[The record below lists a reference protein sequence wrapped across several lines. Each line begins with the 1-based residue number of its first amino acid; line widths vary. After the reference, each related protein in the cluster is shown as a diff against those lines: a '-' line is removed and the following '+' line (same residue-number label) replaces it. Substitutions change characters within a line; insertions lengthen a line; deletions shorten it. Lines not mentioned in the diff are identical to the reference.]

1 MRTIS
6 QFAQSLP
13 WKVISVTDT
22 VFVYVMLMQITD
34 CNVLTVALY
43 SSLRISVHGVSP
55 LSSATAMHCSNFT
68 VVANVEATTKILS
81 SSRRFEQRT
90 IFTNFKKLLKF
101 ANFDEFEKVTNS
113 ATVCNCGTNRQTT
126 PTWITEYTDSSAA
139 DIVVPGARIDP
150 CLIPE
155 DVMKGR
161 RDHSSYGLWLWVW
174 CQCISVHGDL
184 ISITAEKVASL
195 YLVWLSK
202 EPPYP
207 PSRKSPLC
215 QCSLRYV

>member
-1 MRTIS
+1 
-6 QFAQSLP
+6 
-13 WKVISVTDT
+13 
-22 VFVYVMLMQITD
+22 MLMQITD

-43 SSLRISVHGVSP
+43 SSLRITVHGVSP

-90 IFTNFKKLLKF
+90 IFTNFKKMLKF

-139 DIVVPGARIDP
+139 DIVAPGARIDP

-155 DVMKGR
+155 DVMKAADR
-161 RDHSSYGLWLWVW
+161 PFLIRTLTVSVMPLS
-174 CQCISVHGDL
+174 QCGDL

-195 YLVWLSK
+195 YSEWLSK